1 LEIENTKAKLWQ
13 LMQETS
19 HPQYTMY
26 AKGADANFDYIFYSP
41 SSMQVEEILRM
52 PTFEEISKENNLL
65 PNSSFPSDHLRLETK
80 FSVFYE

>member
-1 LEIENTKAKLWQ
+1 
-13 LMQETS
+13 MQETI
-19 HPQYTMY
+19 HPQNIIN
-26 AKGADANFDYIFYSP
+26 ANGAVSNIYYIFYSH
-41 SSMQVEEILRM
+41 SSMQVDEILRM

>member
-1 LEIENTKAKLWQ
+1 
-13 LMQETS
+13 
-19 HPQYTMY
+19 MY

-65 PNSSFPSDHLRLETK
+65 PNSRFPSDHLRLETK

>member
-1 LEIENTKAKLWQ
+1 MEIENTKAKLWQ

-41 SSMQVEEILRM
+41 SSM
-52 PTFEEISKENNLL
+52 
-65 PNSSFPSDHLRLETK
+65 
-80 FSVFYE
+80 